1 MCILK
6 YHSLGK
12 TRRISSFSFTVIEEI
27 FLEIRERYEGG
38 DIIEQDACNDEIN
51 QVDVRMLTQ
60 ASQRRPLKIFQ
71 PVQAINPVQEEGMS
85 GSVPITS

>member
-38 DIIEQDACNDEIN
+38 DIIEQDACNDESIREMFGCSLRHHN
-51 QVDVRMLTQ
+51 AGRSRSFSLCK
-60 ASQRRPLKIFQ
+60 L
-71 PVQAINPVQEEGMS
+71 
-85 GSVPITS
+85 